1 MKHTIKLLASAL
13 LLSVCG
19 FSQNPGAGVSPQ
31 GPPAVPIFI
40 EDIAGRPFS
49 TKGLEDIEGSPYLL
63 TDWSWGA
70 VKFRNGKFAKDITLQ
85 YSPYNNKLYFKKG
98 NDQQEFVQPVK
109 EFILGYV
116 EGADSVARIF
126 RNGYP
131 STSNTKEETFF
142 ELLTDG
148 KFQLLKHHVKT
159 ITSFKPYNQPER
171 KKFAEVEDLFVLL
184 PGNKMIKIK
193 KDKNFLVNELPEYA
207 NKIESLVASNKLK
220 LKTEEGIQQL
230 FSLLNKESN

>member
-1 MKHTIKLLASAL
+1 MKHTFKLLAALL

-19 FSQNPGAGVSPQ
+19 YSQNPGAGVSPQ
-31 GPPAVPIFI
+31 GPPAVPIFM
-40 EDIAGRPFS
+40 EDIVGRPFNS
-49 TKGLEDIEGSPYLL
+49 KGLEDIEGSPYLL
-63 TDWSWGA
+63 PDWSWGA
-70 VKFRNGKFAKDITLQ
+70 VKFKNGKFAKDISLQ
-85 YSPYNNKLYFKKG
+85 FSPYNNTLYFKKG

-109 EFILGYV
+109 EFMLGYM

-131 STSNTKEETFF
+131 ATANTKEETFF

-171 KKFAEVEDLFVLL
+171 KKFAEVNDLFVLL
-184 PGNKMIKIK
+184 PGNKMLKIK
-193 KDKNFLVNELPEYA
+193 KDKKFLMDEIPEYA
-207 NKIESLVASNKLK
+207 TKIESLVESNKLK

-230 FSLLNKESN
+230 FALLNKQTN